1 MAFDDE
7 LGRDHSQPMAQE
19 YSVSAS
25 GLVSRTLSL
34 WIQKLGQYIIIVGL
48 IGAVSV
54 AVSFALLFAFF
65 DLIGV
70 LGADPISYLVGLL
83 FEPSPNLTLIAVSF
97 GYAIIIF
104 VLNAIIG
111 GAALKFTLDEYSGTG
126 GDIKGSFSHSIGRTP
141 SIIVVQLILSSLVA
155 IVLTPAT
162 ILTTRALEMIDI
174 SDPSN
179 PIIQPGAM
187 ELLMSAMALFLV
199 GGIFLFY
206 FQVRF
211 VPTLAIVIS
220 TDLSA
225 IDSLKRSW
233 ELTSGNFLHV
243 LGGLILVNIAIIALG
258 IVVSFGVSLTLL
270 PDSYRYVIESI
281 VTALLFGAI
290 SYIFSVVLYKDLL
303 SRSGSS
309 SLDELML

>member
-1 MAFDDE
+1 MAFEDQFGSDP
-7 LGRDHSQPMAQE
+7 SQPMAQN
-19 YSVSAS
+19 YAVSAS

-34 WIQKLGQYIIIVGL
+34 WIHKLGQYIIIVGL
-48 IGAVSV
+48 IGAVGA

-65 DLIGV
+65 NLIGV
-70 LGADPISYLVGLL
+70 LSADPINYLVGLL
-83 FEPSPNLTLIAVSF
+83 FEPSSNLTLIAVSF

-111 GAALKFTLDEYSGTG
+111 GAALKFSLDEYSGTG
-126 GDIKGSFSHSIGRTP
+126 GDIKASFSHSIGRTP

-155 IVLTPAT
+155 VVLTPAT
-162 ILTTRALEMIDI
+162 ILTARALEMIDI

-187 ELLMSAMALFLV
+187 ELLMSAMALFIV
-199 GGIFLFY
+199 GGIILFY
-206 FQVRF
+206 LQVRF
-211 VPTLAIVIS
+211 VPTLAIIIS

-233 ELTSGNFLHV
+233 EITSGNFMHV
-243 LGGLILVNIAIIALG
+243 FGGLILVNLVIIALG
-258 IVVSFGVSLTLL
+258 IVLSFGVSLTLL

-281 VTALLFGAI
+281 VTPLLFGAI

-303 SRSGSS
+303 ARSGSS